1 MTEQNT
7 TEEYKPL
14 QIMNASAGSGKTYN
28 LVMSYL
34 KLILGDKSSPTQ
46 FSKIMA
52 MTFTNKAAFEMK
64 SRIIEALDFLAN
76 PIRSDDKET
85 NKAQALTESVVA
97 ELNIEAALLKFRAGS
112 ALKQILHQ
120 YEDFHVMTIDK
131 FNLRLIRSF
140 ALDLDLDSDFQVV
153 LNEEQILDKVIDQLM
168 DELDP
173 KEMKELT
180 SLALQYSRSKI
191 EDQESW
197 DFQRT
202 LKSFALVLTNE
213 KYIEILKDI
222 QQIDY
227 SANSFS
233 FIKEKEKDL
242 KAMVELKATQ
252 LFAEFGNYPVNDLPG
267 KTRTA
272 GAYEK
277 LITDK
282 LIDGASDGAKGFFT
296 SAMRR
301 NLEDGKLPESLASL
315 SIKFDDFFIEKI
327 GEYRILRLISKNF
340 YNMGLLKFI
349 SERLDKIRN
358 SEQIIRISEFNKMIS
373 DLIKDEEAPFIYER
387 LGNRFHNFL
396 LDEFQDTSRLQWMNI
411 VPLIHESLSNNR
423 YNLIV
428 GDPKQSIYR
437 FKNGLAEQFITLP
450 EIYNPEQDPQTAL
463 KSAYFKTLGGKK
475 PLKDNWRSFQNIV
488 NFNNDFFETFK
499 GIIPDELKSFYE
511 DVRQNPKGKEGGY
524 IYVDSKSV
532 EKEEGVNHST
542 NSVIK
547 WVEACVADGIE
558 KGNICILGNT
568 KKSCNDWAIALSG
581 RGHKVVSSD
590 SLMVNSDHQVKLA
603 IAYLKWRKN
612 PSGELEARRFSEIFY
627 SLSSE
632 NPISA
637 IRAYWVTEEKD
648 GKTRQYFEQNKFILE
663 NFGSK
668 DLFFAPFESLYN
680 LIQGFYK
687 MADLHEIHNPYLHH
701 LSDMLHEFDLVFGP
715 ELELFLKDYD
725 QKGKGSSIQTPE
737 NKYAIKIMT
746 GHKSKGLE
754 FPVVMIPDLNWSVTS
769 KKSQFLLK
777 ESGHFIYQALS
788 KSSKVERIKAEF
800 DIEYNQSL
808 LDRMNLAYVMFT
820 RPVERL
826 YVGNY
831 LKPVKKEADFGDQ
844 LADFGKY
851 IHEVFSTL
859 STQLSNVKLLE
870 SAGEKDV
877 HFEIGEKTKPTQK
890 SVVAID
896 TDFVPI
902 ELADK
907 LWFPDISLRDQLLQ
921 DENGLTDAQRYGNQL
936 HLLLS
941 VLINPTDIEAQLKF
955 NLDSGLIEHTFE
967 DRLRADL
974 NEVLSHKAYVELFQD
989 AEKIWSEQAIIIS
1002 ATETKR
1008 PDKIILKNDETIVI
1022 DFKTGMAN
1030 EKHLKQVLVYV
1041 NTLREM
1047 NYPNVRGI
1055 VFYTGDLRMVR
1066 AESV

>member
-1 MTEQNT
+1 MTELQT
-7 TEEYKPL
+7 TEEYKPF

-34 KLILGDKSSPTQ
+34 KLILGDKTSPAQ

-76 PIRSDDKET
+76 PLRSSEKET
-85 NKAQALTESVVA
+85 KKAQSLLDSVVK
-97 ELNIEAALLKFRAGS
+97 ELNIDAALLKYRAGAS
-112 ALKQILHQ
+112 LKQILHQ

-180 SLALQYSRSKI
+180 NLALQYSRSKI
-191 EDQESW
+191 DDQESW

-213 KYIEILKDI
+213 KYIDILKDI

-227 SANSFS
+227 SPSS
-233 FIKEKEKDL
+233 YTFIKEKLKDL
-242 KAMVELKATQ
+242 KSEVELKARH
-252 LFAEFGNYPVNDLPG
+252 LHAEFLNHDGNTLPG
-267 KTRTA
+267 KSISA
-272 GAYEK
+272 NAYEK
-277 LITDK
+277 LLSENLTD
-282 LIDGASDGAKGFFT
+282 GPSDKAKGFFT
-296 SAMRR
+296 NAMRR
-301 NLEDGKLPESLASL
+301 KLEEGKFPESLASQ
-315 SIKFDDFFIEKI
+315 SIQFDDFFAEKV
-327 GEYRILRLISKNF
+327 GEYRILHLISKNF

-349 SERLDKIRN
+349 SERLDRIRN

-387 LGNRFHNFL
+387 LGNRFHHFL

-450 EIYNPEQDPQTAL
+450 EIYNPEMDPQIAL
-463 KSAYFKTLGGKK
+463 KSAYFKNAGGKK
-475 PLKDNWRSFQNIV
+475 PLIDNWRSFQNIV
-488 NFNNDFFETFK
+488 EFNNQFFEVFK
-499 GIIPDELKSFYE
+499 TVIPDELKSFYE
-511 DVRQNPKGKEGGY
+511 DVRQIPQGKKGGY
-524 IYVDSKSV
+524 IYVDSKAV
-532 EKEEGVNHST
+532 EKDEEDTSHST
-542 NSVIK
+542 ESVLN
-547 WVEACVADGIE
+547 WVNLCIADGIE
-558 KGNICILGNT
+558 KGDICILGAT
-568 KKSCNDWAIALSG
+568 KKSCNEWAIALSNQ
-581 RGHKVVSSD
+581 GHKVVSSD
-590 SLMVNSDHQVKLA
+590 SLMVHSDHQVKLA

-612 PSGELEARRFSEIFY
+612 PSGELEARRFAEMFF
-627 SLSSE
+627 SLSIE
-632 NPISA
+632 NPISK
-637 IRAYWVTEEKD
+637 IQSYWKNETRND
-648 GKTRQYFEQNKFILE
+648 GKTFQRFDQNAFIIE

-668 DLFFAPFESLYN
+668 EIFFAPFESLYN
-680 LIQGFYK
+680 LIQGFYQ
-687 MADLHEIHNPYLHH
+687 MANLHEIHNPYLHH

-715 ELELFLKDYD
+715 ELELFIKEYD
-725 QKGKGSSIQTPE
+725 QKGKNSSIQTPE
-737 NKYAIKIMT
+737 NKDAIKIMT

-754 FPVVMIPDLNWSVTS
+754 FPVVMIPDLNWKITS
-769 KKSQFLLK
+769 NQSKFLLK
-777 ESGHFIYQALS
+777 EKDHFIYQGLS
-788 KSSKVERIKAEF
+788 KTSNIDRIKKEY
-800 DIEYNQSL
+800 DLEYNQSL
-808 LDRMNLAYVMFT
+808 LDKLNLAYVMFT

-826 YVGNY
+826 HVGNY
-831 LKPVKKEADFGDQ
+831 LKATKSGIDLSDQ
-844 LADFGKY
+844 VNEFGKY
-851 IHEVFSTL
+851 IHTVFSKL
-859 STQLSNVKLLE
+859 STSE
-870 SAGEKDV
+870 SV
-877 HFEIGEKTKPTQK
+877 HVIDNEADAICFEIGEKTPPAEKVELETN
-890 SVVAID
+890 
-896 TDFVPI
+896 TDFIPV
-902 ELADK
+902 ELSDK
-907 LWFPDISLRDQLLQ
+907 LWFPDISLRDQLLE
-921 DENGLTDAQRYGNQL
+921 DENGLSDAQRYGNQL

-941 VLINPTDIEAQLKF
+941 VLTSPKEIEEQLQF
-955 NLDSGLIEHTFE
+955 HFSSGLIEQAFE
-967 DRLRADL
+967 ERFRSDL
-974 NEVLSHKAYVELFQD
+974 NHVLSHNAYVELFQD

-1008 PDKIILKNDETIVI
+1008 PDKIILKKDETIVI

-1030 EKHLKQVLVYV
+1030 EKHLKQVQVYV

-1047 NYPNVRGI
+1047 KYPKVRGI